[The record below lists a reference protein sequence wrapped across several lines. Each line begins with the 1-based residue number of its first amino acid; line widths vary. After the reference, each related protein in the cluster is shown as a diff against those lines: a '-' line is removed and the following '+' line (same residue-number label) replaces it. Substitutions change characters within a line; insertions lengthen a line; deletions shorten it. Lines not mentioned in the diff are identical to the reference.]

1 MQTAIDKLRKAMKLS
16 KMVLDEPMDIEMA
29 DSLRL
34 TLVLH
39 EMHKTME
46 EVLKMLSE

>member
-16 KMVLDEPMDIEMA
+16 EMVLNEPMGIEAA
-29 DSLRL
+29 DSMRL

-39 EMHKTME
+39 QMHTTME
-46 EVLKMLSE
+46 EVLKMLTE

>member
-16 KMVLDEPMDIEMA
+16 KMVLDEPMGIEA
-29 DSLRL
+29 VDSMRL

-39 EMHKTME
+39 EMHTTME
-46 EVLKMLSE
+46 EVLKMLTE